1 MASTTFSGPVT
12 STNGFIGDLTGNVTG
27 SVTGMAV
34 LPAYTT
40 TTLPT
45 VVVGGL
51 IYVSNANTN
60 AGTVCF
66 GKGSSW
72 IDIKTGAAV
81 IA

>member
-12 STNGFIGDLTGNVTG
+12 SNNGFIGNVTG
-27 SVTGMAV
+27 NTVGMPT

-72 IDIKTGAAV
+72 IDIKTGLAV
-81 IA
+81 VA